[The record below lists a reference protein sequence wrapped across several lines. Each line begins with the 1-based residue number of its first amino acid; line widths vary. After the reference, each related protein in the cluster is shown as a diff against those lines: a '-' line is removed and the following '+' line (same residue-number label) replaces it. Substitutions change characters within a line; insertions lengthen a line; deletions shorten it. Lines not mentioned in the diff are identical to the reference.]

1 MQFWL
6 PSIIAS
12 AAIVMGQQVVQQPLA
27 DNAGDLVGT
36 WVSTSQSVITGAGFI
51 NPINFTFNYPSH
63 TGISFSYT
71 EDGHFEEAFY
81 TLTVNATQP
90 NCIQAALQW
99 QHGTYQALAN
109 NSILYFP
116 IASDGRQ
123 RVLNTCSPTSDV
135 TQQWNQTFWMRGW
148 EIVQDPILGT
158 ELQLY
163 EFDGTPVNPLYPY
176 ASPPIMLP
184 TETLTPAV
192 DLGTVS
198 SDAIVATISPL
209 AVGLLFGMLVVLR
222 FW

>member
-1 MQFWL
+1 MRNQLF
-6 PSIIAS
+6 SIIAS
-12 AAIVMGQQVVQQPLA
+12 SAIVLGQQPAQQPLA
-27 DNAGDLVGT
+27 DNAADLVGT
-36 WVSTSQSVITGAGFI
+36 WVSTSGAVITGTSFI
-51 NPINFTFNYPSH
+51 NPLNFTFNYPSL
-63 TGISFSYT
+63 TGISYSFT
-71 EDGHFEEAFY
+71 QDGYFEEAFY

-90 NCIQAALQW
+90 NCIQAVLQW
-99 QHGTYQALAN
+99 QHGEYQALAN

-123 RVLNTCSPTSDV
+123 RVLDTCSPTSDI

-192 DLGTVS
+192 NLGEVNS
-198 SDAIVATISPL
+198 GAIIATFSPL
-209 AVGLLFGMLVVLR
+209 LIGIMFGALTVLK